1 MDASFEAEAEI
12 EAMSEVKEG
21 MTVGALTAS
30 LRRTMNANMGLTRD
44 VIGLTTAA
52 TQIEQLA
59 NSPIRLSDDSPVMNT
74 ELITALDAGCMIELA
89 RAMVSAAESREE
101 SRGSH
106 HRSDYPESGDQNMP
120 ILISIDG
127 MTL

>member
-1 MDASFEAEAEI
+1 MHECQHGI
-12 EAMSEVKEG
+12 
-21 MTVGALTAS
+21 
-30 LRRTMNANMGLTRD
+30 TRD

-106 HRSDYPESGDQNMP
+106 HRSDYPETKSNMP
-120 ILISIDG
+120 ILISVDG